1 MSELSWESW
10 TSWVTDRPWLAVVA
24 ALGLVVYVF
33 GRDQLLAWR
42 HRRLVD
48 GARWVTIA
56 APPEVDE
63 HSAAA
68 LWSTMTGVL
77 TPSVWRRRVFGTP
90 HVAWEYT
97 WTGRTLTIRLWVPGT
112 IPPGAVESAVRGAWP
127 ACTVAV
133 DETAGPPIPA
143 AVAEQAGGALWP
155 QETDVLPLRTEHEA
169 DPLRALLSAG
179 AGVRHRE
186 HACVQILARP
196 ASARRVRRARR
207 TAVKPAGTPGGDV
220 ANKAVNSMARLA
232 IEPILWLLEVFLPGP
247 TRRPT
252 SPRTSAS
259 RAEVRDPVADA
270 HQHAVVDKA
279 VRVPHF
285 EIAIRYAVA
294 IDDDST
300 NDRSGKEVKSEK
312 EDKRTREERRR
323 DDERRRQMRA
333 RLAGLGHT
341 FASAAATYTRP
352 NRLRRMKMGAPV
364 SVLASRRLLRG
375 FLATVEELA
384 VLAAL
389 PQDLAVPGLD
399 RARAKAMPSPAAI
412 PSGGREV
419 KVLGRSQIGGHS
431 VGLNV
436 VDARQHVHLIGK
448 TGVGKSTLLLNMILS
463 DVHARRGAV
472 VIDPRGDL
480 VLDILDRMPAS
491 YADRIAIIDPEQDN
505 PACFNPLDDGG
516 DAHLAV
522 DNLVGVFSKI
532 FQRHWG
538 PRIDDTL
545 RVSCLTLMRHA
556 SPTLSLVPPLLN
568 DRQFRGRFVY
578 DLSDPEG
585 LGGFWA
591 WYDSMNEG
599 QRAQVIGP
607 VLARLRAFLL
617 RDFVKNVIGT
627 AHTSFQMS
635 RILDGGLLLCRLP
648 KGVLGEETARILGSL
663 IVARTWQAAIARAG
677 QPEDERHDATL
688 YIDEC
693 QNFLNLPGS
702 VDDMLAEA
710 RGFRLGLVLAHQ
722 NLAQLPKETAD
733 AVSAN
738 ARSKIFFNVD
748 PNDARELAKHTR
760 PELDDH
766 DLAHLDVYTASARL
780 LVSNREMPAFTF
792 TTNPPVEPVGEAT
805 AIRQRVAAAHAR
817 PTEETAMQQVARKSL
832 HRRTN
837 PPQS

>member
-1 MSELSWESW
+1 MTSRTWH
-10 TSWVTDRPWLAVVA
+10 SWVNWAIARPWLAVIAVLSLIA
-24 ALGLVVYVF
+24 YVL
-33 GRDQLLAWR
+33 GRDQVLAWR
-42 HRRLVD
+42 HRRLAA
-48 GARWVTIA
+48 GARWMSIA
-56 APPEVDE
+56 APPEVTPE
-63 HSAAA
+63 SAAA
-68 LWSTMTGVL
+68 LWTTMTGVL
-77 TPSVWRRRVFGTP
+77 TPAVWRRRIFGTP

-97 WTGRTLTIRLWVPGT
+97 WSGRTLTIRMWVPGT
-112 IPPGAVESAVRGAWP
+112 APPGAVESAVRAAWP
-127 ACTVAV
+127 ACTVTT

-155 QETDVLPLRTEHEA
+155 QETDALPLRTEHEA

-207 TAVKPAGTPGGDV
+207 GASKPAGAAGADP
-220 ANKAVNSMARLA
+220 ASKAVHGMARLA
-232 IEPILWLLEVFLPGP
+232 IEPILWLLDAFLPGP

-252 SPRTSAS
+252 SPRTYAS
-259 RAEVRDPVADA
+259 RMEVRDPVSDA

-294 IDDDST
+294 IDGDQDGQTDQAGSRT
-300 NDRSGKEVKSEK
+300 GARRSKQQ
-312 EDKRTREERRR
+312 RRR
-323 DDERRRQMRA
+323 EDERRTQKRA
-333 RLAGLGHT
+333 RLSGLGHT

-352 NRLRRMKMGAPV
+352 NGLRRMKMANPV
-364 SVLASRRLLRG
+364 AVLASRRLLRG

-399 RARAKAMPSPAAI
+399 RARAKAMPAPAAV
-412 PSGGREV
+412 PSGGRGV

-480 VLDILDRMPAS
+480 VLDILDRLPADA
-491 YADRIAIIDPEQDN
+491 ADRTAIIDPEQTN
-505 PACFNPLDDGG
+505 PACFNPLDGGG

-556 SPTLSLVPPLLN
+556 QPTLSLVPPLLN
-568 DRQFRGRFVY
+568 DRQFRGRFTH
-578 DLSDPEG
+578 DLTDPEG

-591 WYDSMNEG
+591 WYDAMNEG
-599 QRAQVIGP
+599 MRAQVIGP

-635 RILDGGLLLCRLP
+635 QILDGGLLLCRLP

-663 IVARTWQAAIARAG
+663 IVARTWQAAIARAA
-677 QPEDERHDATL
+677 QPEDRRKDACL
-688 YIDEC
+688 YVDEC

-710 RGFRLGLVLAHQ
+710 RGFHLGLVLAHQ
-722 NLAQLPKETAD
+722 NLGQLPKETAD
-733 AVSAN
+733 AISAN
-738 ARSKIFFNVD
+738 ARTKIFFNVD
-748 PNDARELAKHTR
+748 PSDARELAKHTK

-766 DLAHLDVYTASARL
+766 DLAHLDVFTASARL
-780 LVSNREMPAFTF
+780 LVANREMPAFTF
-792 TTNPPVEPVGEAT
+792 TTNPPAEPVGEAT

-817 PTEETAMQQVARKSL
+817 PNEEDTPMQQVARKAL
-832 HRRTN
+832 HRRTT
-837 PPQS
+837 PKP

>member
-1 MSELSWESW
+1 MDLPVLDWLAA
-10 TSWVTDRPWLAVVA
+10 RPWLAIFA
-24 ALGLVVYVF
+24 GLGLVGYVIS
-33 GRDQLLAWR
+33 RDQLLAWR
-42 HRRLVD
+42 HRRFVD

-56 APPEVDE
+56 APPEVDAA
-63 HSAAA
+63 SAAA
-68 LWSTMTGVL
+68 FWATMTGVL
-77 TPSVWRRRVFGTP
+77 TPSVWRRRLYGTP
-90 HVAWEYT
+90 HAAWEYT
-97 WTGRTLTIRLWVPGT
+97 WTGRTLTLRLWVPGT
-112 IPPGAVESAVRGAWP
+112 IPPGAVEAAVRAAWP
-127 ACTVAV
+127 ACTVV
-133 DETAGPPIPA
+133 TDEAGPPIPA
-143 AVAEQAGGALWP
+143 TVVEQAGGALWP
-155 QETDVLPLRTEHEA
+155 QEADTLPLRTEHDA

-179 AGVRHRE
+179 AGVRDRE

-207 TAVKPAGTPGGDV
+207 AASAAANPGTGPDV
-220 ANKAVNSMARLA
+220 ATKAVNSMARLA
-232 IEPILWLLEVFLPGP
+232 IEPILWVLEALLPGP

-252 SPRTSAS
+252 RPAGS
-259 RAEVRDPVADA
+259 RLEAARRDPVADA
-270 HQHAVVDKA
+270 HQHAVADKA

-285 EIAIRYAVA
+285 EISVRYAVA
-294 IDDDST
+294 AEQTGTPVS
-300 NDRSGKEVKSEK
+300 
-312 EDKRTREERRR
+312 
-323 DDERRRQMRA
+323 DERRREIRQ
-333 RLAGLGHT
+333 RLAGLAHT
-341 FASAAATYTRP
+341 VASAAATYTRP
-352 NRLRRMKMGAPV
+352 NRLRRMKMAQPV
-364 SVLASRRLLRG
+364 AVVAGRRLLRG

-399 RARAKAMPSPAAI
+399 RVRAKAMPAPAAI
-412 PSGGREV
+412 PSGGRSV
-419 KVLGRSQIGGHS
+419 KVLGRAQIGGHS
-431 VGLNV
+431 VGLLV

-448 TGVGKSTLLLNMILS
+448 TGVGKTSLLLNMILS
-463 DVHARRGAV
+463 DVHAGRGAV
-472 VIDPRGDL
+472 VLDPRGDL
-480 VLDILDRMPAS
+480 VLDILDRLPAS
-491 YADRIAIIDPEQDN
+491 YADRIAIIDPDQEN
-505 PACFNPLDDGG
+505 PACFNPLDDAG

-556 SPTLSLVPPLLN
+556 NPTLGLVPPLLN
-568 DRQFRGRFVY
+568 DRAFRGRFTH

-591 WYDSMNEG
+591 WYDAMNEG
-599 QRAQVIGP
+599 LRAQVIGP

-617 RDFVKNVIGT
+617 REFVRNVIGS

-663 IVARTWQAAIARAG
+663 IVARTWQAAIARAA
-677 QPEDERHDATL
+677 QPEDQRKDATL
-688 YIDEC
+688 YIDEAH
-693 QNFLNLPGS
+693 NFLNLPGS

-738 ARSKIFFNVD
+738 ARSKIYFNVD

-792 TTNPPVEPVGEAT
+792 TTNPPAEPVGEAT
-805 AIRQRVAAAHAR
+805 AIRQAVAASHAR
-817 PTEETAMQQVARKSL
+817 PTGEPPMQEVARRAM
-832 HRRTN
+832 HRRTAAKA
-837 PPQS
+837 

>member
-1 MSELSWESW
+1 MSDLAWESW
-10 TSWVTDRPWLAVVA
+10 VSWVTDRPWLAVVA
-24 ALGLVVYVF
+24 ALGLIGYVF
-33 GRDQLLAWR
+33 GRDQVLAWR
-42 HRRLVD
+42 HRRLVE
-48 GARWVTIA
+48 GARWVSIA
-56 APPEVDE
+56 APPEVTPE
-63 HSAAA
+63 SAAA

-77 TPSVWRRRVFGTP
+77 TPSVWRRRLYGTP
-90 HVAWEYT
+90 HVGWEYT
-97 WTGRTLTIRLWVPGT
+97 WTGRTLTIRMWVPGT
-112 IPPGAVESAVRGAWP
+112 VPPGSVESAVRAAWP

-133 DETAGPPIPA
+133 DETAGPPVPA
-143 AVAEQAGGALWP
+143 EFAEQAGGALWP
-155 QETDVLPLRTEHEA
+155 QETEGLPLRTEHEA

-179 AGVRHRE
+179 AGVRDRE

-207 TAVKPAGTPGGDV
+207 AAARPAGTPGGDV
-220 ANKAVNSMARLA
+220 ANRAVNSMARLA
-232 IEPILWLLEVFLPGP
+232 IEPILWVLEALLPGP
-247 TRRPT
+247 SRRRPAT
-252 SPRTSAS
+252 RGGSWPEA
-259 RAEVRDPVADA
+259 RDPVAEA

-294 IDDDST
+294 VEDDQGD
-300 NDRSGKEVKSEK
+300 NGGKRGKD
-312 EDKRTREERRR
+312 DKRSKDEKRR
-323 DDERRRQMRA
+323 DDERHQRMRA
-333 RLAGLGHT
+333 RLSGLAHT

-352 NRLRRMKMGAPV
+352 NRLRRMKMAQPV
-364 SVLASRRLLRG
+364 AVLASRRLLRG

-399 RARAKAMPSPAAI
+399 RARARAVPAPAAI
-412 PSGGREV
+412 PSGGRGV

-463 DVHARRGAV
+463 DVHARRGTV

-480 VLDILDRMPAS
+480 VLDILDRLPAS

-516 DAHLAV
+516 DPHLAV

-556 SPTLSLVPPLLN
+556 HPTLSLVSSLLS
-568 DRQFRGRFVY
+568 DRQFRGRFTH

-585 LGGFWA
+585 LGGFWV

-617 RDFVKNVIGT
+617 RDFVKDVIGT

-635 RILDGGLLLCRLP
+635 KILDGGLLLCRLP

-663 IVARTWQAAIARAG
+663 IVARVWQAAIARAG
-677 QPEDERHDATL
+677 QPEDQRKDATL

-738 ARSKIFFNVD
+738 ARSKVFFNVD

-760 PELDDH
+760 PELEDH
-766 DLAHLDVYTASARL
+766 DLSHLDVFTASARL
-780 LVSNREMPAFTF
+780 LVANREMPAFTF
-792 TTNPPVEPVGEAT
+792 TTNPPVEAVGEAT
-805 AIRQRVAAAHAR
+805 AIRRSVAVAHAR
-817 PTEETAMQQVARKSL
+817 PTEESAMQQVARKSL
-832 HRRTN
+832 HRRTT
-837 PPQS
+837 PKP